1 MDFEIRQV
9 KEHYEIFLNGEFQF
23 SADNLSEIIEEVE
36 RMGL

>member
-23 SADNLSEIIEEVE
+23 RADNLSEIISELE